1 MKIPLVFRLLLVV
14 ACAACVAPRDPGG
27 GAERAESR
35 SDLVSSANPE
45 RIVVAP
51 LAGVPLGLAA
61 KVWEAAAGAA
71 AKAGFRI
78 VGDASAVAQFQAVGR
93 GTRTLAADAP
103 TAVRL
108 RSALHARLERD
119 CGAQGVLYLAFVH
132 RPASVRNGV
141 AMWDGATERVLAIEE
156 DLHDSARGYRGV
168 VDAWSLRVWI
178 EDADARLVAEGFA
191 GLSINARMRAGRWEA
206 IGGPPRL
213 GAPGALPAAI
223 RTALDELRRDLRSG
237 A

>member
-1 MKIPLVFRLLLVV
+1 MPALWSLSLVALG
-14 ACAACVAPRDPGG
+14 AACVAPRASG
-27 GAERAESR
+27 GAAEREGAR
-35 SDLVSSANPE
+35 SDLVSSARPE
-45 RIVVAP
+45 SLVVAP
-51 LAGVPLGLAA
+51 LAGAPLGLAA
-61 KVWEAAAGAA
+61 KIWEAVAGAA
-71 AKAGFRI
+71 AQRGFRV
-78 VGDASAVAQFQAVGR
+78 VGDASAVAQVQALGR
-93 GTRTLAADAP
+93 STRGLAPDAP

-108 RSALHARLERD
+108 RSSLHARLARD

-141 AMWDGATERVLAIEE
+141 AMWDGATERVLAVEE

-223 RTALDELRRDLRSG
+223 RTAMDDLRRDLRSG
-237 A
+237 S